1 MTIDLKGWIRNV
13 KDICLKP
20 EKTDGDINT
29 VIGFLEDMNNL
40 FYDLKEL
47 KTDNEKIKWVNNVK
61 DFFNVSELEHM
72 KTERTIIKKT
82 EE

>member
-1 MTIDLKGWIRNV
+1 MTIDLKGWIQNV

-47 KTDNEKIKWVNNVK
+47 KTDKDKVDWVNMIKIFLN
-61 DFFNVSELEHM
+61 LENLEYLE
-72 KTERTIIKKT
+72 TERTIIDKKD
-82 EE
+82 

>member
-1 MTIDLKGWIRNV
+1 MTIDLKGWIQNV

-47 KTDNEKIKWVNNVK
+47 KTDKDKVDWVNMVK
-61 DFFNVSELEHM
+61 IFLNLENLEYIE
-72 KTERTIIKKT
+72 TERTIIEK
-82 EE
+82 ED